1 MPEFPDI
8 ELDWRP
14 CEAHPRPEEYGRHS
28 DLCAR
33 GMYFAM
39 DFGIDVNEYHHRMY
53 QAAINMKD
61 KVNVDD
67 PAAIAGVVADL
78 CDAAQFAEALKSEKY
93 ADTLDQSNT
102 LVWDVHD
109 CPAVP
114 SFRIA
119 QSGELLKS
127 VPGVGVTKEALEAF
141 IREGLK
147 K

>member
-1 MPEFPDI
+1 
-8 ELDWRP
+8 
-14 CEAHPRPEEYGRHS
+14 
-28 DLCAR
+28 
-33 GMYFAM
+33 
-39 DFGIDVNEYHHRMY
+39 MY
-53 QAAINMKD
+53 QAAINQRD

-78 CDAAQFAEALKSEKY
+78 CDAAKFAGALKSDKY
-93 ADTLDQSNT
+93 ADTLDQNNT
-102 LVWDVHD
+102 LVWDVYD

-119 QSGELLKS
+119 ESGKLLKS
-127 VPGVGVTKEALEAF
+127 VPGVGVTKEALEAY